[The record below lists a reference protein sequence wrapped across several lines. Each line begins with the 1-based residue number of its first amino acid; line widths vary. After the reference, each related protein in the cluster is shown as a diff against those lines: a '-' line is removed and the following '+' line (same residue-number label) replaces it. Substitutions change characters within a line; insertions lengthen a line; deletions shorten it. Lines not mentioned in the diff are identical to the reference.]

1 MKAETLQQVAEVQ
14 GLYGPFT
21 FPEVLLQQI
30 WRRGEFQQTAIRTTE
45 GKALDVLHPG
55 RWNRLGGPDFR
66 SARLRLD
73 GVELVGD
80 VELHLHA
87 EDWAAHGHEG
97 DPAYDAV
104 VLHVV
109 LFPPKSATVTRRH
122 DGRAIPVLV
131 LLPLLWRGLEEYAEE
146 AAVERLAGWSPDHA
160 TAVLARLPAD
170 ELRDLLE
177 KHAELRWQSK
187 VHYAGQRLARL
198 GWEGACQHA
207 VLEVLGYR
215 FNRAP
220 MLSVAGRWS
229 LADWVAGRVT
239 AETAWAAEA
248 DRWSVQGV
256 RPANHP
262 RTRLR
267 QYEAWARALADWPD
281 RWREVGRGLPPMPSA
296 RDATPEVRRVC
307 GLSALRRRLVQSLCA
322 GAIGGTRF
330 DNLVCDA
337 WLPLLAAGG
346 VGDARGLWW
355 HWFPGDE
362 PDVLRSVLQAVGVFK
377 PRLQPEAHGPLQGLL
392 GWWLAR
398 EQAESAGGG
407 RRA

>member
-160 TAVLARLPAD
+160 TAVLARLPIFNGATRCD
-170 ELRDLLE
+170 
-177 KHAELRWQSK
+177 
-187 VHYAGQRLARL
+187 GGFGTFAR
-198 GWEGACQHA
+198 
-207 VLEVLGYR
+207 R
-215 FNRAP
+215 
-220 MLSVAGRWS
+220 
-229 LADWVAGRVT
+229 
-239 AETAWAAEA
+239 
-248 DRWSVQGV
+248 
-256 RPANHP
+256 
-262 RTRLR
+262 
-267 QYEAWARALADWPD
+267 
-281 RWREVGRGLPPMPSA
+281 
-296 RDATPEVRRVC
+296 
-307 GLSALRRRLVQSLCA
+307 
-322 GAIGGTRF
+322 
-330 DNLVCDA
+330 
-337 WLPLLAAGG
+337 
-346 VGDARGLWW
+346 
-355 HWFPGDE
+355 
-362 PDVLRSVLQAVGVFK
+362 
-377 PRLQPEAHGPLQGLL
+377 
-392 GWWLAR
+392 
-398 EQAESAGGG
+398 
-407 RRA
+407 

>member
-1 MKAETLQQVAEVQ
+1 MKPGASPQVAEVQ

-30 WRRGEFQQTAIRTTE
+30 WRRGEFQQTGIRT
-45 GKALDVLHPG
+45 LDGAPLEVLHPG

-66 SARLRLD
+66 SARLRLG
-73 GVELVGD
+73 GVEVVGD
-80 VELHLHA
+80 VELHLRA
-87 EDWAAHGHEG
+87 EDWVAHGHAD
-97 DPAYDAV
+97 DPAYDGV
-104 VLHVV
+104 VLHAV
-109 LFPPKSATVTRRH
+109 LFPPKSPVVTCRH

-146 AAVERLAGWSPDHA
+146 AAVERLAGWSADHA
-160 TAVLARLPAD
+160 AAGLARLPAD

-177 KHAELRWQSK
+177 KQAELRWRSK

-207 VLEVLGYR
+207 ALEVLGYR

-229 LADWVAGRVT
+229 LADWVGGRVT
-239 AETAWAAEA
+239 AESAWTSEA

-267 QYEAWARALADWPD
+267 QYEAWARAVPDWPD
-281 RWREVGRGLPPMPSA
+281 RWLAAGRDLPPMPSG
-296 RDATPEVRRVC
+296 RDATREVRRVC
-307 GLSALRRRLVQSLCA
+307 GLSALRRRLVQSLCG
-322 GAIGGTRF
+322 GAVGGTRF

-337 WLPLLAAGG
+337 WLPLLAAGRG
-346 VGDARGLWW
+346 CDARGLWW

-362 PDVLRSVLQAVGVFK
+362 PDVLRSVLQAIGVFK

-398 EQAESAGGG
+398 EQADSAGAGH
-407 RRA
+407 RA